1 MVRVSRDWQYRG
13 MPALLLEN
21 SRIRVAVLPS
31 TGGRIFQFID
41 KRGDADLLWHH
52 PRRSPEPVTLGSP
65 GADLWWTGGIDD
77 IFPTDFPCSYR
88 NEALPYLGELWTN
101 AWDWQV
107 EDPGDGDSVAVRLS
121 TRTVISPFE
130 VEKRITLRG
139 EEDRFRVR
147 WHIRNIGYSEYD
159 WYFGIHPGVE
169 VTRGSGLVF
178 PLRAAVIDDSWP
190 PGLMGGKGTEYRWP
204 LCPTEK
210 GGNIDLREVPGPE
223 AGWWTFQYGLD
234 LQEDFLGVLDP
245 TARRAFCMGFDR
257 AFFPNLNFYL
267 GYGGWRNT
275 YSIIPQ
281 IATGW
286 PAALSDTVAA
296 GHHRTLGP
304 GESTFTEVT
313 FHCLTE
319 VASEQEIRAR
329 IS

>member
-13 MPALLLEN
+13 MQALLLEN

-41 KRGDADLLWHH
+41 KRGDADLLWHN
-52 PRRSPEPVTLGSP
+52 PRRSPEPVVLGSP

-77 IFPTDFPCSYR
+77 IFPTDFPCTYR

-107 EDPGDGDSVAVRLS
+107 EDTAAGEVAVRLS

-139 EEDRFRVR
+139 EEGSFSVR
-147 WHIRNIGYSEYD
+147 WQIRNIGYSEYD
-159 WYFGIHPGVE
+159 WYFGIHPGVG
-169 VTRGSGLVF
+169 VARGSRLVF
-178 PLRAAVIDDSWP
+178 PLRAAVVDDSWP
-190 PGLMGGKGTEYRWP
+190 PGRLCSKGTEYRWP
-204 LCPTEK
+204 MCPTGK
-210 GGNIDLREVPGPE
+210 GDSMDLREVPGPD
-223 AGWWTFQYGLD
+223 AGWWTFHYGLD
-234 LQEDFLGVLDP
+234 LQENFLAVLDP
-245 TARRAFCMGFDR
+245 SARRAFCMGFDR
-257 AFFPNLNFYL
+257 AFFPCLNFYL

-296 GHHRTLGP
+296 GRHRTLGP
-304 GESTFTEVT
+304 GESAVTEVT

-319 VASEQEIRAR
+319 VENEKEIRGR

>member
-1 MVRVSRDWQYRG
+1 MARVSRDWQYRG
-13 MPALLLEN
+13 MQALLLEN
-21 SRIRVAVLPS
+21 RRIRIAVLPS

-52 PRRSPEPVTLGSP
+52 PRRSPEPVILGSP

-77 IFPTDFPCSYR
+77 IFPTDFACAYR

-101 AWDWQV
+101 SWDWQV
-107 EDPGDGDSVAVRLS
+107 DDSAEKGAVSVRLS

-139 EEDRFRVR
+139 EEDRFSVR
-147 WHIRNIGYSEYD
+147 WHIRNIGYSAYD

-169 VTRGSGLVF
+169 VARGGRLMF
-178 PLRAAVIDDSWP
+178 PLRAAVIDDCWP
-190 PGLMGGKGTEYRWP
+190 PGLMGRKGTEYRWP
-204 LCPTEK
+204 MCPAEK
-210 GGNIDLREVPGPE
+210 GGAIDLREVPGPE

-234 LQEDFLGVLDP
+234 LQEGFLGVLDP
-245 TARRAFCMGFDR
+245 SARRAFCMSFDKD
-257 AFFPNLNFYL
+257 FFPNLNFYL

-296 GHHRTLGP
+296 GRHRTLGP
-304 GESTFTEVT
+304 GESAATEVI

-319 VASEQEIRAR
+319 VANEQEIRGR